1 MNGFFRRNGVKIAL
15 LLMALLLGVFVSAG
29 CTGEGEERVR
39 KKLDVI
45 CAGDLAAITDSVA
58 VENMI
63 DKPYYRIVF
72 YKRYTEGKYTRKAVA
87 EFYFL
92 KKVAVK
98 VVRKYRYLETVR
110 MWDRYS
116 NEYVF
121 VHDTANGTAKK

>member
-1 MNGFFRRNGVKIAL
+1 MSGFFRGKKVKNGL
-15 LLMALLLGVFVSAG
+15 LFAVVTGVFLMVG
-29 CTGEGEERVR
+29 CAGEGEERVR

-45 CAGDLAAITDSVA
+45 CAGDLAAIIDSIA
-58 VENMI
+58 VENLI
-63 DKPYYRIVF
+63 EKPYYKIVF

-87 EFYFL
+87 DFYFL